1 MSMPRFSHMAAK
13 GANIMKAW
21 ICAEGK
27 KEGRKEYCTRTT
39 ARTARA
45 TG

>member
-21 ICAEGK
+21 ICAEGMK
-27 KEGRKEYCTRTT
+27 
-39 ARTARA
+39 
-45 TG
+45 